1 METPGGKPQPSS
13 LEIEKMEEMKLK
25 SKLGSMPMR
34 PMGRGGHSAFLQKRL
49 QRGQKY
55 FDSGD
60 YNMAKH
66 KVHSLLFICS
76 RSPEGPTVI
85 SRLQLQSPTWSTPAL
100 PPRARSAPLLN
111 LRQRKR
117 VRPHSPN
124 LK

>member
-1 METPGGKPQPSS
+1 MDTPCGKPQPSS

-66 KVHSLLFICS
+66 KELSLICICS
-76 RSPEGPTVI
+76 RSPEGPTVL
-85 SRLQLQSPTWSTPAL
+85 SRLLLQSPTWWTPAL
-100 PPRARSAPLLN
+100 PPQPRSAPLLN
-111 LRQRKR
+111 LCQRKR
-117 VRPHSPN
+117 APPRSPN